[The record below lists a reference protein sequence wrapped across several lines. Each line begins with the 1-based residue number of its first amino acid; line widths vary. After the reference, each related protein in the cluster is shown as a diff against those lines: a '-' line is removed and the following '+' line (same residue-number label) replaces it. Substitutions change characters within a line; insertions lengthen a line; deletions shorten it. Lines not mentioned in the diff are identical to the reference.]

1 MIFLRSLGGAAGEV
15 PAGATA
21 FSARD
26 GTWLVMMGAF
36 DTGFDDAERADV
48 AAACAALNAEGA
60 LVYGNFSS
68 DTGPTAAHGMY
79 AHATAAR
86 LREIKQRWD
95 PTNIFCRAPVFV

>member
-36 DTGFDDAERADV
+36 DG
-48 AAACAALNAEGA
+48 
-60 LVYGNFSS
+60 SS
-68 DTGPTAAHGMY
+68 H
-79 AHATAAR
+79 
-86 LREIKQRWD
+86 LR
-95 PTNIFCRAPVFV
+95 V